1 MKYNTD
7 QVIAILSRTPA
18 TIRTLLSGLDD
29 AWIYGN
35 LGEDTFSPYDVVG
48 HLIHG
53 ERTDWIPRAQ
63 IILEHGEDKSFE
75 PFDRFAQQT
84 ASERQSIGQLLDT
97 FTELRA
103 QNVAILKQL
112 PLTDNNLD
120 KRGVHPE
127 FGSVTLRELLST
139 WAVHDLNHIMQI
151 VRTMARQYDDNVGP
165 WRKYLSILRREQ

>member
-7 QVIAILSRTPA
+7 QVIAILSRTPP
-18 TIRTLLSGLDD
+18 TIRALLAGLDD
-29 AWIYGN
+29 VWTHAN
-35 LGEDTFSPYDVVG
+35 LGEGTFSPYDVLG

-63 IILEHGEDKSFE
+63 IILEHGEDKPFE
-75 PFDRFAQQT
+75 PFDRFAQRT
-84 ASERQSIGQLLDT
+84 ASGGQSIGQLLDT

-103 QNVAILKQL
+103 QNIDSLKNL
-112 PLTDNNLD
+112 PLTDDNLN

-127 FGSVTLRELLST
+127 FGTVTLRELLST

-165 WRKYLSILRREQ
+165 WRKYLSILIREQ